1 MGQKVHPYGFRLGF
15 NKPWRSRWFATHGYA
30 KLLQEDLELKET
42 LRERLKSAGVSSIE
56 VDRPGNKLR
65 VTIRTSRP
73 GIIIGR
79 KGAEIEK
86 LKQDMA
92 KKTKREVF
100 IDIQEVHKPELD
112 AQLVSESIA
121 LQLEKRVAFRRA
133 MRKAVDSALRFGCKG
148 IKVRVSGRL
157 NGAEIARSE
166 WYLQGQ
172 LPLHTLR
179 ADIDYGFAE
188 AHTTYG
194 VIGVKAWLYKGEIL
208 DLTKRRSLLPEPEPR
223 RDRGERRDRGPR
235 DRDRDRDR
243 DRGPR
248 DRDRQQPIA
257 APPVEPAGPVTQ
269 APPAD
274 LPRPAARTG
283 APILPPL
290 MSPQQPSWKQEG
302 KPEAEA
308 PKVEAPA
315 AKVEAP
321 APKVEAPAAKVEA
334 PAAKV
339 ETPAPAPETGATDKP
354 AENDKE

>member
-15 NKPWRSRWFATHGYA
+15 NKPWRSRWFAKHGYA
-30 KLLQEDLELKET
+30 KLLQEDLELKEA
-42 LRERLKSAGVSSIE
+42 LRDRLKSAGVSAIE

-112 AQLVSESIA
+112 AQLVSENIA
-121 LQLEKRVAFRRA
+121 MQLEKRVAFRRA

-208 DLTKRRSLLPEPEPR
+208 DLTKRRGLLPEPEPR
-223 RDRGERRDRGPR
+223 RDR
-235 DRDRDRDR
+235 RDRDRDR

-248 DRDRQQPIA
+248 GGGARDSRDRDRQ
-257 APPVEPAGPVTQ
+257 APPPVAAADLSGPAVQ

-274 LPRPAARTG
+274 LPRPAVRPV

-290 MSPQQPSWKQEG
+290 MSPQGPSWKQEVKQEA
-302 KPEAEA
+302 KPEAKA
-308 PKVEAPA
+308 PELETPKAEAPA
-315 AKVEAP
+315 VESAAP
-321 APKVEAPAAKVEA
+321 
-334 PAAKV
+334 
-339 ETPAPAPETGATDKP
+339 ETVTPETGAPDTPSDKQ
-354 AENDKE
+354 

>member
-15 NKPWRSRWFATHGYA
+15 NKPWRSRWFAKQGYA
-30 KLLQEDLELKET
+30 KLLQEDLELKED
-42 LRERLKSAGVSSIE
+42 LRGRLKSAGVSSIE

-65 VTIRTSRP
+65 ITIRTSRP

-86 LKQDMA
+86 LKQDLA
-92 KKTKREVF
+92 KRTKREVF

-194 VIGVKAWLYKGEIL
+194 VIGIKAWLYKGEIL
-208 DLTKRRSLLPEPEPR
+208 DLTKRRGLLPEPEPR
-223 RDRGERRDRGPR
+223 RDSRERRDRGDRGDRGRR
-235 DRDRDRDR
+235 DREMHPPTAPAAEHG
-243 DRGPR
+243 GPAT
-248 DRDRQQPIA
+248 QA
-257 APPVEPAGPVTQ
+257 APS
-269 APPAD
+269 D
-274 LPRPAARTG
+274 LPRPAIRPS

-290 MSPQQPSWKQEG
+290 MSPQQQQPSWKQEAR
-302 KPEAEA
+302 PEPPPAEE
-308 PKVEAPA
+308 P
-315 AKVEAP
+315 
-321 APKVEAPAAKVEA
+321 
-334 PAAKV
+334 
-339 ETPAPAPETGATDKP
+339 KP
-354 AENDKE
+354 AEATPPPEDSGEKQ

>member
-15 NKPWRSRWFATHGYA
+15 NKPWRSRWFAKQGYA
-30 KLLQEDLELKET
+30 KLLQEDMELKET
-42 LRERLKSAGVSSIE
+42 LRERLKSASVSSIE

-86 LKQDMA
+86 LKTDMA

-194 VIGVKAWLYKGEIL
+194 VIGIKAWLYKGEIL
-208 DLTKRRSLLPEPEPR
+208 DLTKRRGLLPEPEPR
-223 RDRGERRDRGPR
+223 RDSRERRDRGDRPRR
-235 DRDRDRDR
+235 DRETH
-243 DRGPR
+243 P
-248 DRDRQQPIA
+248 PA
-257 APPVEPAGPVTQ
+257 APAAEHGGPAIQ
-269 APPAD
+269 SAPSD
-274 LPRPAARTG
+274 LPRPAARPST
-283 APILPPL
+283 PILPPL
-290 MSPQQPSWKQEG
+290 MSPQQQQPSWKQEAR
-302 KPEAEA
+302 PEA
-308 PKVEAPA
+308 PPA
-315 AKVEAP
+315 EEP
-321 APKVEAPAAKVEA
+321 
-334 PAAKV
+334 
-339 ETPAPAPETGATDKP
+339 KP
-354 AENDKE
+354 AEAAPPPEDSGEKQ